1 MDKIL
6 TMKKLFII
14 LTLSVFGQIYCQ
26 KKERLYLDSFDK
38 NEVPEIPNNILIG
51 SSIDEVIQKIYKYRQ
66 KSIEIDSI
74 NYTYRIGKKNKTGL
88 WFNTYSSSQYESYDI
103 CEQFGSDT
111 YNSNYDYNQNV
122 YYDYNEQNKFLSVS
136 NEYTLKH
143 KEKLYNFSTKTR
155 IDYSV
160 NGKKLLVS
168 KAFLFDEFDAGKWQ
182 IFNYKGKII
191 NELNFDK
198 KFKLTFIDVF
208 NILKDFFYFLDLDSD
223 EITLER
229 SFNEK
234 EAHWVC
240 RIQTYC
246 FKAIII
252 NDKTGE
258 LSYENNPDA
267 LEKYL
272 FRDYEYK
279 LIEDF
284 LKEYYN

>member
-1 MDKIL
+1 
-6 TMKKLFII
+6 MKKLLII
-14 LTLSVFGQIYCQ
+14 LAISFFGQIFGQ
-26 KKERLYLDSFDK
+26 KKAYLYLDSFDK
-38 NEVPEIPNNILIG
+38 NEIPEIPVNILIG
-51 SSIDEVIQKIYKYRQ
+51 TSIDEMTQKIYKYRQ
-66 KSIEIDSI
+66 KSIKIDSL

-88 WFNTYSSSQYESYDI
+88 WFNSYSSSQYDNYDI
-103 CEQFGSDT
+103 CEQFGSDIF
-111 YNSNYDYNQNV
+111 NSKYDYNQNV
-122 YYDYNEQNKFLSVS
+122 YYDYNEQNKLLSVS

-143 KEKLYNFSTKTR
+143 KEKLYDFSTKTR
-155 IDYSV
+155 VDYSV
-160 NGKKLLVS
+160 SGKKIVVS
-168 KAFLFDEFDAGKWQ
+168 KAFLFGEFDAGNWQ
-182 IFNYKGKII
+182 IFNNKGKII

-198 KFKLTFIDVF
+198 KFKLNFIDVF
-208 NILKDFFYFLDLDSD
+208 NKLKDFFYFLDLDSD

-234 EAHWVC
+234 DAYWVC
-240 RIQTYC
+240 RIQTAYC

-258 LSYENNPDA
+258 LSYVNNPDA

-284 LKEYYN
+284 MNEYNN